1 MLWFFWFLSY
11 NWVVCKSRLYDT
23 TFFLLFS
30 CFFAKLI
37 FSLPPIWVSSL
48 PLIAL
53 GFVYIGQGKV
63 LWFVEGSIFF
73 QDFVSSWMFVWE
85 GGINGCGWWLKG
97 LSDPMCQLN
106 ISSFWLPHLWQ
117 GYHHQCVV
125 TLKYRVMARVKGWL
139 IYVRVWEEDRS
150 RYHIFSIVCCFCTVV
165 NCSFITG
172 TWWFVDLFPCSFFF
186 AFSVSGPFR
195 VHNAQGKAW
204 NIRKKI
210 EKIKRSGKNLQNS
223 WKFVWKSKTS
233 VETQEILFWNKIHFY
248 VKHFLHVHML
258 LKIYF
263 FSVN

>member
-106 ISSFWLPHLWQ
+106 ISSFWLPHLRQ

-125 TLKYRVMARVKGWL
+125 TLKYRVIARVKGWL

-186 AFSVSGPFR
+186 CFLCLWPLQGSQRSGKSLEYQEKDR
-195 VHNAQGKAW
+195 KIKK
-204 NIRKKI
+204 IRKKLAKLMEI
-210 EKIKRSGKNLQNS
+210 CLKIKDISGNS
-223 WKFVWKSKTS
+223 GNF
-233 VETQEILFWNKIHFY
+233 ILK
-248 VKHFLHVHML
+248 
-258 LKIYF
+258 
-263 FSVN
+263 